1 MANKSDENM
10 QLLME
15 WVQQLQRDA
24 PSSLADKA
32 TGFYD
37 HHIINDVVIESSEP
51 GRVVFSL
58 FVKPRHV
65 NSDGL
70 LHGGVMASLVDV
82 LGTAALITVGQR
94 VGMSVEIN
102 VSFISSAV
110 AEEKLEVEGK
120 VLRAGKNLAVIEVN
134 VRKENG
140 VLVAQGR
147 HTKYLSVAGS
157 KL

>member
-1 MANKSDENM
+1 MANKSNENM

-15 WVQQLQRDA
+15 WVHQLQRDA

-37 HHIINDVVIESSEP
+37 HHIVKDVVIESSEP

-58 FVKPRHV
+58 CVKPRHV

-70 LHGGVMASLVDV
+70 LHEGVMASLVDV

-102 VSFISSAV
+102 VSFMSSAV
-110 AEEKLEVEGK
+110 AEVKISLHQLFFVDSRLK
-120 VLRAGKNLAVIEVN
+120 SDYPQHVLLILQHLLQAIL
-134 VRKENG
+134 
-140 VLVAQGR
+140 
-147 HTKYLSVAGS
+147 LSF
-157 KL
+157 LCN

>member
-1 MANKSDENM
+1 
-10 QLLME
+10 
-15 WVQQLQRDA
+15 
-24 PSSLADKA
+24 
-32 TGFYD
+32 
-37 HHIINDVVIESSEP
+37 
-51 GRVVFSL
+51 
-58 FVKPRHV
+58 
-65 NSDGL
+65 
-70 LHGGVMASLVDV
+70 
-82 LGTAALITVGQR
+82 VGQR

-102 VSFISSAV
+102 VSFMSSAV

-134 VRKENG
+134 ARKENG

>member
-110 AEEKLEVEGK
+110 AEKLS
-120 VLRAGKNLAVIEVN
+120 LQSFYAGLPEIMRTLLYTSTLTMEADEA
-134 VRKENG
+134 NG
-140 VLVAQGR
+140 
-147 HTKYLSVAGS
+147 
-157 KL
+157 